1 MARNNRSLPAGPVLT
16 RPPLTAILAAQWN
29 VFVALMLRDIRTRFG
44 SAPGFLLA
52 IAWPLSHILILVVL
66 NVSFGRA
73 APYGES
79 PALWFSTGVVPFM
92 IFSYTARFVM
102 LGIVLNRPL
111 LAFPNIKILDILF
124 SRAII
129 ECLISGLVII
139 VLMVIFLVV
148 GIDFMPHDPVQ
159 AFYALLASFWLGIG
173 FGIFNSII
181 AMIFVQWITVFM
193 LFIVVLW
200 MTGGV
205 FFVPNHMPEYIRDLL
220 YWHPSIHAS
229 EWLRNAY
236 FSSYNSMILDVKY
249 LLALST
255 ASVFAGLVLERLLRG
270 RMLVG

>member
-1 MARNNRSLPAGPVLT
+1 MARNNRSLPAAPVLT

-66 NVSFGRA
+66 NVSFGRT

-205 FFVPNHMPEYIRDLL
+205 FSCPTTCRNTSAICYIGTPPFMR
-220 YWHPSIHAS
+220 
-229 EWLRNAY
+229 RNGCAMRI
-236 FSSYNSMILDVKY
+236 SRATI
-249 LLALST
+249 
-255 ASVFAGLVLERLLRG
+255 R
-270 RMLVG
+270 